1 MFAKKN
7 LIAVAALA
15 TLAVSAQAQ
24 SSVTLYGN
32 LDVGLTS
39 IKTKNTPALATDGTE
54 NGVTS
59 SILTESFFG
68 LKGQED
74 LGGGLKAIFKL
85 ESSINVDT
93 GSASVAAD
101 GVTPKNFWDKN
112 AYVGVA
118 GDFGTVKLGNQESLF
133 KTEAAAFDAF
143 GVSRVLAVS
152 KLFIG
157 DEGSWQN
164 TIGYTSPNLSGLTL
178 SAQHSAK
185 ENGKAVAAGQVN
197 GGATA
202 VAANYTAGA
211 LGLSAVYG
219 DIRSTD
225 ATVAAE
231 RNKAWLLGG
240 SYDFSVVK
248 AFAQYGQNK
257 AENSVGAEQSKDK
270 FFQVGAVVPVTQAG
284 SVHAAYGQVKTS
296 FPVGADEKERQFSL
310 AYHHALSKRT
320 SVYAAGTYAK
330 WEQAADEEKTTALA
344 VGLRHAF

>member
-32 LDVGLTS
+32 VDVGLTS
-39 IKTKNTPALATDGTE
+39 IKTKSTPANPAVDGTVT
-54 NGVTS
+54 GVTS

-85 ESSINVDT
+85 ESFIDVDT
-93 GSASVAAD
+93 GATTA
-101 GVTPKNFWDKN
+101 GNFFGKN
-112 AYVGVA
+112 AYVGLA

-143 GVSRVLAVS
+143 GVSPVLAVS
-152 KLFIG
+152 KLFV
-157 DEGSWQN
+157 DSESWQN

-185 ENGKAVAAGQVN
+185 ENGKAVGAGQVN

-202 VAANYTAGA
+202 VAANYTVGA

-219 DIRSTD
+219 DVRSVNASVVT
-225 ATVAAE
+225 E
-231 RNKAWLLGG
+231 KNQAWLLGA
-240 SYDFSVVK
+240 SYDFGVVK

-257 AENSVGAEQSKDK
+257 AEDAAGADVSKDK
-270 FFQVGAVVPVTQAG
+270 FYQVGAVVPVTQAG
-284 SVHAAYGQVKTS
+284 SVHAAFGQVKTS
-296 FPVGADEKERQFSL
+296 FPVGADAKERQFSL

-320 SVYAAGTYAK
+320 SVYAGGTYAK
-330 WEQAADEEKTTALA
+330 WEQAAAEEKITTLA
-344 VGLRHAF
+344 VGVRHAF

>member
-32 LDVGLTS
+32 LDVAVTYTK
-39 IKTKNTPALATDGTE
+39 IKPEGGNSSSTT
-54 NGVTS
+54 GVDS

-74 LGGGLKAIFKL
+74 LGGGLKAVFKL
-85 ESSINVDT
+85 ESFVNPDT
-93 GSASVAAD
+93 GSA
-101 GVTPKNFWDKN
+101 GEGNFWGKN

-133 KTEAAAFDAF
+133 KTEAGAFDAF
-143 GVSRVLAVS
+143 GFSPALAVS
-152 KLFIG
+152 QLFVG
-157 DEGSWQN
+157 NVLGGSWQN
-164 TIGYTSPNLSGLTL
+164 TIGYTSPNLNGLTL
-178 SAQHSAK
+178 SAQHSAR
-185 ENGKAVAAGQVN
+185 ETNAGKSALTVN

-202 VAANYTAGA
+202 VAANYSAGA

-219 DIRSTD
+219 DVRNT
-225 ATVAAE
+225 AGAAGAE
-231 RNKAWLLGG
+231 QNKAWLLGA
-240 SYDFSVVK
+240 SYDFGVVK

-257 AENSVGAEQSKDK
+257 LEDNAGADDGKDK

-284 SVHAAYGQVKTS
+284 AVHAAYGQLKGDDDKT
-296 FPVGADEKERQFSL
+296 RQFSL
-310 AYHHALSKRT
+310 AYHHTLSKRT
-320 SVYAAGTYAK
+320 GVYAGVTYK
-330 WEQAADEEKTTALA
+330 KYEETGFDDTKTTTIGA
-344 VGLRHAF
+344 GLRHAF

>member
-39 IKTKNTPALATDGTE
+39 IKEKTAGDSNTT

-85 ESSINVDT
+85 ESFVNVDT
-93 GSASVAAD
+93 GSVA
-101 GVTPKNFWDKN
+101 GNFWGRN

-118 GDFGTVKLGNQESLF
+118 GSFGTVALGNQESLF

-143 GVSRVLAVS
+143 GLSPVLAVS
-152 KLFIG
+152 KLFVG
-157 DEGSWQN
+157 NTLGGSWQN
-164 TIGYTSPNLSGLTL
+164 TIGYTSPNLSGLTV
-178 SAQHSAK
+178 SAQHSAR
-185 ENGKAVAAGQVN
+185 ESNAAPTTSPTNAVN

-202 VAANYTAGA
+202 IAANYTAGA
-211 LGLSAVYG
+211 LGLSAVVG
-219 DIRSTD
+219 DVRSVD
-225 ATVAAE
+225 ATRADE
-231 RNKAWLLGG
+231 RNKAWLLGA
-240 SYDFSVVK
+240 SYDFGVVK

-257 AENSVGAEQSKDK
+257 LEDNAGADDGKDK

-284 SVHAAYGQVKTS
+284 ALHAAYGQNKNDNAAL
-296 FPVGADEKERQFSL
+296 ADSESRKFSL
-310 AYHHALSKRT
+310 AYHHTLSKRT
-320 SVYAAGTYAK
+320 GVYAGLAYTKAEVGTA
-330 WEQAADEEKTTALA
+330 ETKTTVIAA
-344 VGLRHAF
+344 GLRHAF

>member
-32 LDVGLTS
+32 VDVGLTS
-39 IKTKNTPALATDGTE
+39 IKTKSTPAAGTDGTVT
-54 NGVTS
+54 GVTS

-85 ESSINVDT
+85 ESFIDVDT
-93 GSASVAAD
+93 GATTA
-101 GVTPKNFWDKN
+101 GNFFGKN
-112 AYVGVA
+112 AYVGLA

-143 GVSRVLAVS
+143 GVSPVLAVS
-152 KLFIG
+152 KLFVG
-157 DEGSWQN
+157 NTLGGSWQN
-164 TIGYTSPNLSGLTL
+164 TIGYTSPNLSGLTV

-185 ENGKAVAAGQVN
+185 EATKNTSAASYN

-202 VAANYTAGA
+202 VAVNYAAGA

-219 DIRSTD
+219 DNRTTD
-225 ATVAAE
+225 TNTGTLSNE
-231 RNKAWLLGG
+231 RNRAFLLGG
-240 SYDFSVVK
+240 SYDFGVVK

-257 AENSVGAEQSKDK
+257 SETRTTEDPKDK

-284 SVHAAYGQVKTS
+284 AVHAAYGQVKTGDLKDS
-296 FPVGADEKERQFSL
+296 KFSL
-310 AYHHALSKRT
+310 AYHHSLSKRT
-320 SVYAAGTYAK
+320 GVYAGVTYVK
-330 WEQAADEEKTTALA
+330 DEQVAAEEKTTTLA
-344 VGLRHAF
+344 VGVRHAF